1 MPKASAR
8 VKGDAPVERRV
19 EPARKVVAWFLVVA
33 LSVATYLG
41 VGPGGARSACWTAR
55 TAAP

>member
-41 VGPGGARSACWTAR
+41 VGGARSACWTAR